1 MQLLGTFLYFLFV
14 LILFN
19 TQRRNAIKLIISI
32 LALTKGQ
39 IAIIKTSLIGSILL
53 NLLLILSIYF
63 FFKGINSIKQYFNIM
78 VVNTTASLLA
88 LCVSSLIILTAFY
101 STLLSKF
108 NNSFRPI
115 VDTNLYTYIATSPN
129 SSILNQKLSY
139 GTAIILLIVY
149 IYYLIF

>member
-1 MQLLGTFLYFLFV
+1 MFLHFLFI

-19 TQRRNAIKLIISI
+19 TQRRNAIKLIIFI

-39 IAIIKTSLIGSILL
+39 ITIIKTSLIGSILL

-115 VDTNLYTYIATSPN
+115 VDTNPYTYIATSPN

-139 GTAIILLIVY
+139 RTAIILLI
-149 IYYLIF
+149 IYVCYLIF

>member
-1 MQLLGTFLYFLFV
+1 MFLHFLFI

-19 TQRRNAIKLIISI
+19 TQRRNAIKLIIFI
-32 LALTKGQ
+32 LTLTKGQ
-39 IAIIKTSLIGSILL
+39 ITIIKTSLIGSILL

-63 FFKGINSIKQYFNIM
+63 FFKGINQIKQYFNIM

-101 STLLSKF
+101 FTLLSKF

-115 VDTNLYTYIATSPN
+115 VDTNPYTYIATSPN

-139 GTAIILLIVY
+139 RIAIILLI
-149 IYYLIF
+149 IYVCYLIF